1 MIKEIKNKKTI
12 FGYIIKYNKKK
23 GTNFLTPPKLSYQV
37 AYISHKKKHT
47 IKPHLHYKKF
57 RKINST
63 SEILLIQKG
72 KLRVDFYSTNK
83 KYVFSK
89 ILTKNDI
96 IILLSGAHGF
106 KVIKPVEMIEI
117 KQGPYHKSNDKLII
131 RPAPEEKIKII

>member
-23 GTNFLTPPKLSYQV
+23 GTNFLTPPKLSHQV
-37 AYISHKKKHT
+37 ASINHKKNHT
-47 IKPHLHYKKF
+47 IKPHSHFKNV
-57 RKINST
+57 RKINYT
-63 SEILLIQKG
+63 SEVLLIQKG

-106 KVIKPVEMIEI
+106 KVIEPVEMIEI
-117 KQGPYHKSNDKLII
+117 KQGPYYKSHDKVVI